1 MYYKE
6 LTSRRSGSLP
16 VIVKAETELLQA
28 RFVVQKILEL
38 REEGIPLDEIGVL
51 FRSGFL
57 SDVLEIELM
66 KANIPFV
73 KYGGFKFV
81 ETSHIKDLIAYLRVF
96 QNPKDIVS
104 WNRILLLIDGIGPRK
119 AEAIIDDITSKKI
132 ASADAAGE
140 YWRRFNDYPKGID
153 PLIAMFRDISQPSM
167 RLPDKVFRIIEYYTP
182 VFKRVYDDHSK
193 RQKDLDMFA
202 SISEPYDAVE
212 QLLVD
217 LALDPPT
224 NSITE
229 VESPGSDEEVL
240 VLSTVHSA
248 KGLEW
253 KAVFIINALDGRFP
267 SLRSVDDPDDL
278 EEEAR
283 LFYVACTRAKDHLFI
298 TYPMEVF
305 ERSSGVV
312 LSMPSRFLS
321 GLSEDQ
327 VEEWVVDASVIENP
341 LLGGSLPPAPAD

>member
-6 LTSRRSGSLP
+6 LKSYRSGSLP

-73 KYGGFKFV
+73 KYGGFKFI
-81 ETSHIKDLIAYLRVF
+81 ETAHIKDLIAYARVL
-96 QNPKDIVS
+96 QNPKDIVA
-104 WNRILLLIDGIGPRK
+104 WNRILLLIEGVGPRK
-119 AEAIIDDITSKKI
+119 AEAIIDDIVRNRV
-132 ASADAAGE
+132 ASNEASEGF
-140 YWRRFNDYPKGID
+140 WKRFNDYPKGLD
-153 PLIAMFRDISQPSM
+153 ALFTMFKESALPSV
-167 RLPDKVFRIIEYYTP
+167 RVPEKIFRIIEYYTP
-182 VFKRVYDDHSK
+182 IFKHAYDDHTK
-193 RQKDLDMFA
+193 RQKDLEMFA
-202 SISEPYDAVE
+202 SIAEPYDSIE

-224 NSITE
+224 SSIAD
-229 VESPGSDEEVL
+229 VESPGNDEAAL

-267 SLRSVDDPDDL
+267 SLRSVDDPEEL

-283 LFYVACTRAKDHLFI
+283 LFYVACTRARDYLFI

-312 LSMPSRFLS
+312 LSMPSRFLN
-321 GLSEDQ
+321 GLTEDQ

-341 LLGGSLPPAPAD
+341 LLGGSLPSPA

>member
-6 LTSRRSGSLP
+6 LKSYRSGSLP

-38 REEGIPLDEIGVL
+38 REEGIPLDDIGVL

-73 KYGGFKFV
+73 KFGGFKFI
-81 ETSHIKDLIAYLRVF
+81 ETSHIKDLMAYLRVL
-96 QNPKDIVS
+96 QNPRDIVS
-104 WNRILLLIDGIGPRK
+104 WNRILLLMEGVGPRK
-119 AEAIIDDITSKKI
+119 AESIIDDIVKKRI
-132 ASADAAGE
+132 GSNEVSEAF
-140 YWRRFNDYPKGID
+140 WKRFNEYPKGLD
-153 PLIAMFRDISQPSM
+153 ALFAMFKSISPSAV
-167 RLPDKVFRIIEYYTP
+167 RVPDKVFQIIEYYRP
-182 VFKRVYDDHSK
+182 IFKNVYDDHTK
-193 RQKDLDMFA
+193 RQKDLEMFC
-202 SISEPYDAVE
+202 SIAEPYDSVE

-217 LALDPPT
+217 LALDPP
-224 NSITE
+224 SSSVSE
-229 VESPGSDEEVL
+229 VESPGSDEEIL

-283 LFYVACTRAKDHLFI
+283 LFYVACTRAKDYLFI

-312 LSMPSRFLS
+312 LSMPSRFLN
-321 GLSEDQ
+321 GLTEDQ

-341 LLGGSLPPAPAD
+341 LLGGAYPSITE

>member
-6 LTSRRSGSLP
+6 LKSFRTGSLP

-38 REEGIPLDEIGVL
+38 REEGIPLDDIGVL

-73 KYGGFKFV
+73 KYGGFKFI
-81 ETSHIKDLIAYLRVF
+81 ETAHIKDLIAYLRVV
-96 QNPKDIVS
+96 QNPRDIVS
-104 WNRILLLIDGIGPRK
+104 WNRILLLIEGVGPKK
-119 AEAIIDDITSKKI
+119 AETIIDDIVMKRI
-132 ASADAAGE
+132 APNEPPDTF
-140 YWRRFNDYPKGID
+140 WRRFNEYPKGLD
-153 PLIAMFRDISQPSM
+153 SLFRMLKEIAQSSVRV
-167 RLPDKVFRIIEYYTP
+167 PDKVFHIIEYYTP
-182 VFKRVYDDHSK
+182 IFKNVYDDHAK
-193 RQKDLDMFA
+193 RQKDLEMFS
-202 SISEPYDAVE
+202 SIAEPYESIE

-224 NSITE
+224 NSISE
-229 VESPGSDEEVL
+229 IESPGNDEEVL

-283 LFYVACTRAKDHLFI
+283 LFYVACTRAKDYLFI

-321 GLSEDQ
+321 GLTDDQ
-327 VEEWVVDASVIENP
+327 VEEWVVDASIIENP
-341 LLGGSLPPAPAD
+341 LLGGSFPTTSQ

>member
-6 LTSRRSGSLP
+6 LKSYRSGSLP
-16 VIVKAETELLQA
+16 IIVKAETEMLQA

-38 REEGIPLDEIGVL
+38 REEGIPLDDIGVL

-57 SDVLEIELM
+57 SDVLEVELM

-73 KYGGFKFV
+73 KYGGFKFI
-81 ETSHIKDLIAYLRVF
+81 ETAHIKDLIAYLRVL
-96 QNPKDIVS
+96 QNPKDVVS
-104 WNRILLLIDGIGPRK
+104 WNRILLLIEGIGPRK
-119 AEAIIDDITSKKI
+119 AESIIDDIVMKRIGSHD
-132 ASADAAGE
+132 ASE
-140 YWRRFNDYPKGID
+140 EFWKRFNDYPKQLE
-153 PLIAMFRDISQPSM
+153 PLFALFKETARISMPV
-167 RLPDKVFRIIEYYTP
+167 PEKVFHIIEYYTP
-182 VFKRVYDDHSK
+182 IFKHVYDDHNK
-193 RQKDLDMFA
+193 RQKDLEMFG
-202 SISEPYDAVE
+202 SISEQYDSVE

-224 NSITE
+224 NSISE

-267 SLRSVDDPDDL
+267 SLRSVDDPDEL

-283 LFYVACTRAKDHLFI
+283 LFYVACTRAKDYLFI

-312 LSMPSRFLS
+312 LSMPSRFLN
-321 GLSEDQ
+321 GLKEGQ
-327 VEEWVVDASVIENP
+327 VEEWIVDASIIENP
-341 LLGGSLPPAPAD
+341 LLGGSFPPATV

>member
-6 LTSRRSGSLP
+6 LRSYKTGPLP

-73 KYGGFKFV
+73 KYGGFKFI
-81 ETSHIKDLIAYLRVF
+81 ETAHIKDLIAYLRVL

-104 WNRILLLIDGIGPRK
+104 WNRILLLMDGVGPKK
-119 AEAIIDDITSKKI
+119 AESIIDDIVMKRLRSNE
-132 ASADAAGE
+132 ASE
-140 YWRRFNDYPKGID
+140 EFWKRFNDYPKGLD
-153 PLIAMFRDISQPSM
+153 PLFAMFKEVARPSL
-167 RLPDKVFRIIEYYTP
+167 RVADKVFHVIEYYTP
-182 VFKRVYDDHSK
+182 IFKKVYDDHNK
-193 RQKDLDMFA
+193 RQKDLEMFS
-202 SISEPYDAVE
+202 SISEQYESVE

-229 VESPGSDEEVL
+229 VESPGTDEEVL

-267 SLRSVDDPDDL
+267 SLRSVDDPDEL

-283 LFYVACTRAKDHLFI
+283 LFYVACTRAKEYLFI

-312 LSMPSRFLS
+312 LSKPSRFLT
-321 GLSEDQ
+321 GLKEDQ
-327 VEEWVVDASVIENP
+327 VEEWVVDASIIENP
-341 LLGGSLPPAPAD
+341 LLGGALPPPSL

>member
-6 LTSRRSGSLP
+6 LKSHRSGTLP

-66 KANIPFV
+66 KANIPFI
-73 KYGGFKFV
+73 KFGGFKFI
-81 ETSHIKDLIAYLRVF
+81 ETAHIKDLIAYMRVL

-104 WNRILLLIDGIGPRK
+104 WNRILLLVEGVGPRK
-119 AEAIIDDITSKKI
+119 AEMIIDDIVMKRIGQNEVSEQFWM
-132 ASADAAGE
+132 G
-140 YWRRFNDYPKGID
+140 FNEYPKGLD
-153 PLIAMFRDISQPSM
+153 SLFAMFKDISPSGV
-167 RLPDKVFRIIEYYTP
+167 RVPDKVFKVIEYYRP
-182 VFKRVYDDHSK
+182 IFKHAYDDHHK

-202 SISEPYDAVE
+202 SIAEPYDSVE
-212 QLLVD
+212 RLLVD

-224 NSITE
+224 SSIAD
-229 VESPGSDEEVL
+229 VESPGRDEEIL

-267 SLRSVDDPDDL
+267 SLRAVDDPDDL

-283 LFYVACTRAKDHLFI
+283 LFYVACTRAKDYLFI

-305 ERSSGVV
+305 ERSAGVV
-312 LSMPSRFLS
+312 LSMPSRFLN
-321 GLSEDQ
+321 GLTEAQ
-327 VEEWVVDASVIENP
+327 VEEWVVDASIIENP
-341 LLGGSLPPAPAD
+341 LLGGSHLPAL

>member
-6 LTSRRSGSLP
+6 LRSYRNGELP

-38 REEGIPLDEIGVL
+38 REEGLVLDDIAVL

-57 SDVLEIELM
+57 SDVLEVELM

-73 KYGGFKFV
+73 KYGGFKFI
-81 ETSHIKDLIAYLRVF
+81 ETAHVKDLIAHLRVLD
-96 QNPKDIVS
+96 NPRDVVS
-104 WNRILLLIDGIGPRK
+104 WNRILLLLDGIGPKK
-119 AEAIIDDITSKKI
+119 AEAIIDEILLKHLHKNS
-132 ASADAAGE
+132 ASTE
-140 YWRRFNDYPKGID
+140 YWMHFNNYPKG
-153 PLIAMFRDISQPSM
+153 LEQLLSLFKEISKPS
-167 RLPDKVFRIIEYYTP
+167 LPVPDKVFKLVEYYTP
-182 VFKRVYDDHSK
+182 IFKRIYDDHQK
-193 RQKDLDMFA
+193 RSKDLEMFL
-202 SISEPYDAVE
+202 SISEQYSDVE
-212 QLLVD
+212 TLLVD

-224 NSITE
+224 NSIAGME
-229 VESPGSDEEVL
+229 GPNKDEELL

-267 SLRSVDDPDDL
+267 SIRSVDDPKEL

-305 ERSSGVV
+305 EREMGVV
-312 LSMPSRFLS
+312 LSKPTRFLS
-321 GLSEDQ
+321 GIPDDNI
-327 VEEWVVDASVIENP
+327 EEWIIDSSQIENP
-341 LLGGSLPPAPAD
+341 LLR

>member
-6 LTSRRSGSLP
+6 LKSYRSGSLP
-16 VIVKAETELLQA
+16 IIVKAETEMLQA

-38 REEGIPLDEIGVL
+38 REEGIPLDDIGVL

-57 SDVLEIELM
+57 SDVLEVELM

-73 KYGGFKFV
+73 KYGGFKFI
-81 ETSHIKDLIAYLRVF
+81 ETSHIKDLIAYLRVL
-96 QNPKDIVS
+96 QNPKDIVA
-104 WNRILLLIDGIGPRK
+104 WNRILLLMEGVGPRK
-119 AEAIIDDITSKKI
+119 AEAIIDDIVMKRVGSNDVSEQFWK
-132 ASADAAGE
+132 
-140 YWRRFNDYPKGID
+140 RFNEYPKGLD
-153 PLIAMFRDISQPSM
+153 TLITMFKEISRSSVTV
-167 RLPDKVFRIIEYYTP
+167 PDKVFHVIEFYTP
-182 VFKRVYDDHSK
+182 IFTHVYDDHNK
-193 RQKDLDMFA
+193 RQKDLEMFS
-202 SISEPYDAVE
+202 SISEQYDSVE

-224 NSITE
+224 SSISE
-229 VESPGSDEEVL
+229 VESPGTDAENL

-267 SLRSVDDPDDL
+267 SLRSVDDPDEL

-283 LFYVACTRAKDHLFI
+283 LFYVACTRAKDYLFI

-312 LSMPSRFLS
+312 LSMPSRFLN

-327 VEEWVVDASVIENP
+327 VEEWVVDASIIENP
-341 LLGGSLPPAPAD
+341 LLGGSLPFRPV